1 MQDLATAQ
9 RTMAREADSVAE
21 TTKAMVA
28 PTMAMEVSP
37 LGTME
42 AILGDLVEM
51 AADFQADQEVDQE
64 ADQEADQ
71 AAVGAAFLTPEV
83 QDHMLDLVK
92 GQAVQVEAAVHL
104 HQVVVQSAPA
114 PITIRGWGAL
124 IIGPST
130 ERFQRI

>member
-1 MQDLATAQ
+1 
-9 RTMAREADSVAE
+9 
-21 TTKAMVA
+21 
-28 PTMAMEVSP
+28 MAMEVSH

-42 AILGDLVEM
+42 EILEDLMET
-51 AADFQADQEVDQE
+51 AADFQAGQEVDRE

-114 PITIRGWGAL
+114 PITIRGWEAL
-124 IIGPST
+124 TIGPST
-130 ERFQRI
+130 ERFQRICRPGMAGGKHTSVGER